1 MGMKPHHQDSGCL
14 IRVDDNGSNE
24 VVPIEELAYHT
35 SWDWLMPVV
44 QKCFYGTAVQ
54 VDDNKD
60 NFFTIKNSL
69 PYMDA
74 TYKAVVEFIERLSV
88 EPNAEAIDEAFFA
101 GFCHA
106 LEYAKREI
114 ENADDIDVEI
124 DEYAG
129 DLTISGTINIDLG
142 QHLDADNMIDDI
154 MRKYERDTT
163 KDGTPNT
170 QDK

>member
-14 IRVDDNGSNE
+14 TRVDDNGSNE

-44 QKCFYGTAVQ
+44 QKCFYGTPVQ

-60 NFFTIKNSL
+60 NFFAIKNSL
-69 PYMDA
+69 PDMES
-74 TYKAVVEFIERLSV
+74 TYKAVVEFIEGLSV
-88 EPNAEAIDEAFFA
+88 ESVEPDTKSLDESFFA

-106 LEYAKREI
+106 LEYAKSAIQDVDEI
-114 ENADDIDVEI
+114 EVDIEESV
-124 DEYAG
+124 G
-129 DLTISGTINIDLG
+129 DLNISGTVSVELCD
-142 QHLDADNMIDDI
+142 HFDADNMIDDI

-163 KDGTPNT
+163 KDGSNV
-170 QDK
+170 